1 MGDFVGPNGNVA
13 NENGFNIFTFVL
25 STSKTA
31 LVLAWIVL
39 PILYYVFYYK
49 SDVPDLIHIL
59 KSNKDAF
66 DKCFN
71 ITIVK
76 NNINDIFIIIKKFMD
91 GVPRF

>member
-13 NENGFNIFTFVL
+13 NDDGFNIFTFVL
-25 STSKTA
+25 SVSKAA
-31 LVLAWIVL
+31 LLLAWIVL
-39 PILYYVFYYK
+39 PILYYIFYFK

-59 KSNKDAF
+59 KSNKDTF

-71 ITIVK
+71 VAVVR
-76 NNINDIFIIIKKFMD
+76 NNITDILTIRKKFMD